1 MSNEFTKEH
10 TKIAKGFAIIFMVA
24 LHLFAHDE
32 WLEGTNN
39 TYITMINIKNLSIDV
54 LLSSFG
60 KVCVAMYLFLS
71 GYGLYKTY
79 LSRKE
84 FTIRDSLIRIKNLY
98 LNYLLILI
106 IFIPIGY
113 ILGVYKENA
122 TISRLLVNFLC
133 LDFYYNS
140 FAWFIRLYFI
150 LVLLFPI
157 LVKILDKNIIKN
169 IVIVLCL
176 AVGNIILNKIQYNLN
191 YKDII
196 IVGNIGLLNELNTI
210 ILWSIHFIIG
220 ISCARFKLYE
230 IIKEKLSQFH
240 LNNNIFY
247 LICFLICVVLRIKL
261 PYKEIL
267 DSIYAPI
274 TIVAL
279 TNIVFNNKLKKI
291 FIYLG
296 EHSTNIWLIHFY
308 FTYKYFQNIIYYPK
322 YTVLILIWS
331 FIVMTPISIL
341 LNKILNLIKEKIN
354 NRKVAI

>member
-1 MSNEFTKEH
+1 MNEFTKEH
-10 TKIAKGFAIIFMVA
+10 TKITKGFAIAFMLA

-32 WLEGTNN
+32 WLKGTNN
-39 TYITMINIKNLSIDV
+39 MYITLININNVSIDV
-54 LLSSFG
+54 LISAFG
-60 KVCVAMYLFLS
+60 KVCIAMYLFLS

-79 LSRKE
+79 LLKGK
-84 FTIRDSLIRIKNLY
+84 FTIKDSIIRIKNLY

-113 ILGVYKENA
+113 ILGVYKESP
-122 TISRLLVNFLC
+122 TVSRLLINLLC

-150 LVLLFPI
+150 LLLLFPI
-157 LVKILDKNIIKN
+157 IIKFIDKSLIRN
-169 IVIVLCL
+169 IFIILTL
-176 AVGNIILNKIQYNLN
+176 AVSNIILNKIQYNIN
-191 YKDII
+191 YKDIVLI
-196 IVGNIGLLNELNTI
+196 GNLGLLSELNTV

-220 ISCARFKLYE
+220 IICARFKLYE
-230 IIKEKLSQFH
+230 NIKDKLNQFH
-240 LNNNIFY
+240 LDNTIFY
-247 LICFLICVVLRIKL
+247 FLCFIVCVILRTKL

-274 TIVAL
+274 TVMSL
-279 TNIVFNNKLKKI
+279 TNIVYNNKLKNI
-291 FIYLG
+291 FMYLG

-308 FTYKYFQNIIYYPK
+308 FTYKYFQSVIYYPK

-331 FIVMTPISIL
+331 FIIMIPISIL
-341 LNKILNLIKEKIN
+341 LNKILKLTKEKIN

>member
-1 MSNEFTKEH
+1 MNEFTKEH
-10 TKIAKGFAIIFMVA
+10 TQIAKGFAIIFMVI

-32 WLEGTNN
+32 WLKGTNN
-39 TYITMINIKNLSIDV
+39 MYTTIIDINNISIDV
-54 LLSSFG
+54 LISNFG
-60 KVCVAMYLFLS
+60 KVCVAIYLFLS

-79 LSRKE
+79 SLKGE
-84 FTIRDSLIRIKNLY
+84 FTIKDSIIRIKNLY

-113 ILGVYKENA
+113 ILGVYKESA
-122 TISRLLVNFLC
+122 TVSRVLINLLC

-150 LVLLFPI
+150 LLLLFPI
-157 LVKILDKNIIKN
+157 TVKFIDKSLIRNIFIILT
-169 IVIVLCL
+169 L
-176 AVGNIILNKIQYNLN
+176 AISNTILNKIQYDMN

-196 IVGNIGLLNELNTI
+196 LIGNIGLLSQLNSV

-230 IIKEKLSQFH
+230 IIKVKLNQFH
-240 LNNNIFY
+240 LDNITFY
-247 LICFLICVVLRIKL
+247 LLCFIVCVILRTKL

-274 TIVAL
+274 TIMSL
-279 TNIVFNNKLKKI
+279 TNIVYNNKLKNI
-291 FIYLG
+291 FMYLG
-296 EHSTNIWLIHFY
+296 KHSTNIWLIHFY

-322 YTVLILIWS
+322 YTILILIWS
-331 FIVMTPISIL
+331 FIIMIPISIL
-341 LNKILNLIKEKIN
+341 LNKILKLIKVKTN
-354 NRKVAI
+354 NKKVVT